1 VREPFKAAG
10 RSVFNA
16 RRTEHLKRDRLP
28 SASALA
34 GARERIDECQNCAD
48 KAAAL
53 YASQARDDTLF
64 NFATRIKAR
73 ALAIRK
79 PRFWFT
85 VTSQQKANNRKE
97 WT

>member
-1 VREPFKAAG
+1 M
-10 RSVFNA
+10 
-16 RRTEHLKRDRLP
+16 RDAPSTSNVIACLP
-28 SASALA
+28 PLPWP
-34 GARERIDECQNCAD
+34 ARERIDECQNCAD

-79 PRFWFT
+79 SRFWFT

>member
-1 VREPFKAAG
+1 VSKLRG
-10 RSVFNA
+10 QSGCVG
-16 RRTEHLKRDRLP
+16 
-28 SASALA
+28 S
-34 GARERIDECQNCAD
+34 
-48 KAAAL
+48 

-85 VTSQQKANNRKE
+85 VTSLQKANNRKE

>member
-1 VREPFKAAG
+1 
-10 RSVFNA
+10 
-16 RRTEHLKRDRLP
+16 
-28 SASALA
+28 
-34 GARERIDECQNCAD
+34 
-48 KAAAL
+48 
-53 YASQARDDTLF
+53 LF